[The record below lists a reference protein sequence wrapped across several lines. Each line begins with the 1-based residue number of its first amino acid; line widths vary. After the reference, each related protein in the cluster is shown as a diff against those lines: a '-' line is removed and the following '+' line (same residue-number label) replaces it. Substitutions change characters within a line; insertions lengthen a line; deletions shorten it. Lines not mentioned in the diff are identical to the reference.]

1 MAQIDWYQSRGT
13 VVPLALNIKDP
24 SVHEAVKR
32 IAEITGES
40 QAQAVA
46 IAVNERLARL
56 QQDDLTA
63 RLLAI
68 GHKTASRMS
77 AETKKL
83 DHGEL
88 LYDERGLPA

>member
-1 MAQIDWYQSRGT
+1 M
-13 VVPLALNIKDP
+13 ALNIKDP
-24 SVHEAVKR
+24 SVHDAVKR

-40 QAQAVA
+40 QALAVA

-56 QQDDLTA
+56 QQDDIA
-63 RLLAI
+63 AQLLAI
-68 GHKTASRMS
+68 GHKAASRMT
-77 AETKKL
+77 AETKAL

>member
-1 MAQIDWYQSRGT
+1 M
-13 VVPLALNIKDP
+13 ALNIKDAW
-24 SVHEAVKR
+24 VHEAVKR
-32 IAEITGES
+32 ITIITGES

-46 IAVNERLARL
+46 TAVNERLARL
-56 QQDDLTA
+56 QRDDLAA

-77 AETKKL
+77 PEAKRL
-83 DHGEL
+83 DHDAL

>member
-1 MAQIDWYQSRGT
+1 M
-13 VVPLALNIKDP
+13 ALNIKDAT
-24 SVHEAVKR
+24 VHEAVKR
-32 IAEITGES
+32 IVQITGES

-56 QQDDLTA
+56 QRDDLAA

-68 GHKTASRMS
+68 GRKTARRMS
-77 AETKKL
+77 PEAKRL
-83 DHGEL
+83 DHAAL

>member
-1 MAQIDWYQSRGT
+1 M
-13 VVPLALNIKDP
+13 ALNIKDP

-56 QQDDLTA
+56 QQDDLAA

-77 AETKKL
+77 AETKSL
-83 DHGEL
+83 DHSEL
-88 LYDERGLPA
+88 LYDERGLPT

>member
-1 MAQIDWYQSRGT
+1 M
-13 VVPLALNIKDP
+13 VPMALNIKDS
-24 SVHEAVKR
+24 SVHEAVKQ
-32 IAEITGES
+32 IARITGES
-40 QAQAVA
+40 QAEAVA

-68 GHKTASRMS
+68 GRKTASRMS
-77 AETKKL
+77 SEVKR
-83 DHGEL
+83 DHAEL

>member
-1 MAQIDWYQSRGT
+1 M
-13 VVPLALNIKDP
+13 ALNIKDA
-24 SVHEAVKR
+24 SVHDAVKQ
-32 IAEITGES
+32 IAKITGES

-46 IAVNERLARL
+46 TAVNERLARL
-56 QQDDLTA
+56 QSEGLAA

-77 AETKKL
+77 PEGKRI
-83 DHGEL
+83 DHADL

>member
-1 MAQIDWYQSRGT
+1 M
-13 VVPLALNIKDP
+13 ALNIKDAA
-24 SVHEAVKR
+24 VHDAVKR
-32 IAEITGES
+32 IAQITGES

-56 QQDDLTA
+56 QSESLAA

-68 GHKTASRMS
+68 GEQAASRMS
-77 AETKKL
+77 PRTKQL
-83 DHGEL
+83 DHAAA